1 MKSKKSLLSVLA
13 LGAFAIMISTAPVYA
28 TVTSFAK
35 WPSRIHTMNV
45 SLSSKD
51 AAAWNEGAAKWRN
64 ASHFS
69 LTTVVGAATKY
80 YAYDVNDSRVD
91 WDGIADYTVTNGM
104 ISNAQLR
111 MNTYYTSTA
120 KYTSAIKAAVTGH
133 EIGHSLGLNHTSIVE
148 TSSIM
153 HPYTFNSDGTRARA
167 LSPSASDLAV
177 VNNLYPLMN
186 GVIQEGTS
194 SNQKASGVYLHPSW
208 AVHYKNEQQLAKA
221 ADLVVQGRVVAEAGS
236 KYEEGEYHTYVT
248 QAKVKVKQVMK
259 GDRSQAGAQ
268 IRIAQMGGSDGRLNV
283 YAEHTTYLQANQ
295 EVVLFLR
302 KSNDGTYKPLN
313 EDDGVFILQNGQ
325 FNNISSQNQLH
336 F

>member
-1 MKSKKSLLSVLA
+1 MRSKKSLLSGLA

-28 TVTSFAK
+28 AVTTFAK
-35 WPSRIHTMNV
+35 WPSRIQTMNV
-45 SLSSKD
+45 SLNSKH
-51 AAAWNEGAAKWRN
+51 AAAWSEGAAKWRN

-69 LTTVVGAATKY
+69 LTTVVGSATKY
-80 YAYDVNDSRVD
+80 YAYDVNDSGVD
-91 WDGIADYTVTNGM
+91 WDGIADYTVTNGI

-111 MNTYYTSTA
+111 MNTYYTSTS

-148 TSSIM
+148 TTSIM

-167 LSPSASDLAV
+167 LSPSPSDLAV
-177 VNNLYPLMN
+177 VNSLYPLMN
-186 GVIQEGTS
+186 GLVQEGT
-194 SNQKASGVYLHPSW
+194 NLKQKANGVYLHPSW

-248 QAKVKVKQVMK
+248 QVKVKVKQVMK
-259 GDRSQAGAQ
+259 GDPTKAGQ
-268 IRIAQMGGSDGRLNV
+268 QLRIAQMGGSDGRLNV
-283 YAEHTTYLQANQ
+283 FAEHTTYLQDDE

-302 KSNDGTYKPLN
+302 QSSDGTYKPLN
-313 EDDGVFILQNGQ
+313 EDDGVFIMRNGK
-325 FNNISSQNQLH
+325 FNNISSQKQLH